1 MKKSRL
7 ALNSAVIFG
16 AGLCWLPGVAWA
28 QSFAGSPQTDGD
40 TIYTGSGGTGAMP
53 NRNNYATPTPGQFG
67 NNADIIT
74 SVVVTTGYEDLQNTN
89 TTVPANAITQPTLF
103 FQINVYNPS
112 TGTATDITNS
122 AQSGYYTDYDL
133 ALETSPGA
141 GLTSSP
147 ATVSNAYS
155 APFGISTGE
164 DYFIPGYNNK
174 STNPSTSG
182 SNQVLNYSNG
192 AWSLVAGQG
201 SAAFPANTYVNTTT
215 VITTTSMTYGIPL
228 SALGLN
234 VGNNFTFD
242 AYTTFGT
249 PGGQSAYDDLD
260 DPSFAPANYL
270 PFASNTYANSFPAGD
285 TAPTPFD
292 SATYNSGTNQNSLAS
307 YTVLSPTL
315 TWNNAGAPAG
325 TADGIT
331 WVAATDST
339 ATTSLNYNW
348 NNGMYADYYVDGA
361 NVVFSDSIGG
371 TSSANVTLT
380 TTVSP
385 GSVTVNNNAESYT
398 ITGGG
403 LIVDTGAF
411 TKSGSNT
418 LTLGVGLSASSVAIS
433 GGKMILAA
441 GTTANSGWSATNP
454 VSDINISSLTIAAN
468 SVLDITNNHIIID
481 YGASDPMSTI
491 LGYLKSGFNNSGW
504 NGTSGIISSAAQTKT
519 NGLTYSIG
527 WADGAD
533 KTGAVKNLTS
543 GEIEL
548 KYTLVG
554 DANLDGTVNGSDFS
568 ILAANFGLG
577 VTNWDQGNFLYSSSV
592 NGSDFSALA
601 ANFGQGDSGASVTPA
616 DIAALDA
623 FAAANGLPA
632 PDFAAVP
639 EPATLSL
646 AALAGVSIMARRRGR
661 KGIAS

>member
-1 MKKSRL
+1 
-7 ALNSAVIFG
+7 
-16 AGLCWLPGVAWA
+16 
-28 QSFAGSPQTDGD
+28 
-40 TIYTGSGGTGAMP
+40 
-53 NRNNYATPTPGQFG
+53 
-67 NNADIIT
+67 
-74 SVVVTTGYEDLQNTN
+74 
-89 TTVPANAITQPTLF
+89 
-103 FQINVYNPS
+103 
-112 TGTATDITNS
+112 
-122 AQSGYYTDYDL
+122 
-133 ALETSPGA
+133 
-141 GLTSSP
+141 
-147 ATVSNAYS
+147 
-155 APFGISTGE
+155 
-164 DYFIPGYNNK
+164 
-174 STNPSTSG
+174 
-182 SNQVLNYSNG
+182 
-192 AWSLVAGQG
+192 
-201 SAAFPANTYVNTTT
+201 
-215 VITTTSMTYGIPL
+215 
-228 SALGLN
+228 
-234 VGNNFTFD
+234 
-242 AYTTFGT
+242 
-249 PGGQSAYDDLD
+249 
-260 DPSFAPANYL
+260 
-270 PFASNTYANSFPAGD
+270 
-285 TAPTPFD
+285 
-292 SATYNSGTNQNSLAS
+292 
-307 YTVLSPTL
+307 
-315 TWNNAGAPAG
+315 
-325 TADGIT
+325 
-331 WVAATDST
+331 
-339 ATTSLNYNW
+339 
-348 NNGMYADYYVDGA
+348 
-361 NVVFSDSIGG
+361 
-371 TSSANVTLT
+371 VTLT

-385 GSVTVNNNAESYT
+385 GSVTVNNNAESYS

-418 LTLGVGLSASSVAIS
+418 LTLGVGLTASSLAIS

-454 VSDINISSLTIAAN
+454 VSNINISSLTIAAN

-632 PDFAAVP
+632 PNFAAVP